1 MHVQVEHSSLLKCWL
16 AEFLLSFSCTC
27 YVFAITRLLSIFND
41 GDAVPRSTI
50 DDEYANAPEKD
61 PKILLTTS
69 RNPSA
74 PLTQFVKVGVPLNC
88 TVIILR
94 SPLFHSHSFF

>member
-1 MHVQVEHSSLLKCWL
+1 MHEQVEHSGLLKCSL
-16 AEFLLSFSCTC
+16 ITFVLSCSCMC
-27 YVFAITRLLSIFND
+27 YVFAITRLLSIFN
-41 GDAVPRSTI
+41 GVDAVPRSTI

-74 PLTQFVKVGVPLNC
+74 PLTQFVKVGVPFNYP
-88 TVIILR
+88 VIVLR
-94 SPLFHSHSFF
+94 SPLSPSHFFF